1 MLTDSITWWDLF
13 VKYPA
18 TIGTLV
24 VSTIVATPG
33 VVWTVLHSRI
43 AGSGAAMRSV
53 SGLKALIMCATI
65 LVVSPPGLRAQ
76 AGGATMTC
84 GAAQDLLLKSGG
96 SAANIVWASRTII
109 RCGDIAPTTLIAA
122 LRKVAVNSLRDS
134 VVQEAAWRL
143 SDRRL
148 VDSVIA
154 YSKQSQQSVA
164 RRTLGLK
171 LLTHYVD
178 PMASLH
184 PAGANEPMKIV
195 LVTVPHGAPVLGN
208 APIASADQL
217 RALDAIRWMSTN
229 DPDAG
234 IRAIATLAAK
244 ELDYRRAHPM

>member
-1 MLTDSITWWDLF
+1 
-13 VKYPA
+13 
-18 TIGTLV
+18 
-24 VSTIVATPG
+24 
-33 VVWTVLHSRI
+33 
-43 AGSGAAMRSV
+43 MRSL
-53 SGLKALIMCATI
+53 SGLKFSVMCAAMFVLI
-65 LVVSPPGLRAQ
+65 PPGLRAQ

-84 GAAQDLLLKSGG
+84 GAAQDLLLENGG
-96 SAANIVWASRTII
+96 TAANIVWASRTII
-109 RCGDIAPTTLIAA
+109 RCGDVAPTTLIAA

-154 YSKQSQQSVA
+154 YSKQSQQSVG
-164 RRTLGLK
+164 RRTVGLK

-178 PMASLH
+178 PMAALH

-195 LVTVPHGAPVLGN
+195 LVTVTHGAPVLGN
-208 APIASADQL
+208 EPIASADKL

-234 IRAIATLAAK
+234 IRAVATLAAK
-244 ELDYRRAHPM
+244 ELDYRRANPM